1 MKPESVTGTE
11 PTIFDLNARRYAE
24 SPVHRSGPSLP
35 VLLRLAQ
42 PGPGDIALDVATGT
56 GHTALAVAEYASEV
70 IGLDVSSKMLAEARR
85 LATEQGR
92 ENVRFVEGSAEALPF
107 PDNHFTLVTARHAPH
122 HFRSVETFLAEVFRV
137 LKGGGRFVI
146 ADQVSPTADDQA
158 WIDRWEIIRDPSHV
172 TQRTPEAWR
181 ELAAKAGFVHRES
194 VGVFYDLEFVWWTR
208 QASATPEQI
217 AALQKHARVAPP
229 ETARRVNLVFDE
241 AGNVRSHK
249 LPMLVARFD
258 KAA

>member
-107 PDNHFTLVTARHAPH
+107 PDDQFTLVTARHAPH

-258 KAA
+258 KQ

>member
-1 MKPESVTGTE
+1 MKPESVPGTE
-11 PTIFDLNARRYAE
+11 PTVFDLNARRYAE
-24 SPVHRSGPSLP
+24 SPVHQSGPSLP
-35 VLLRLAQ
+35 VLLRLAR
-42 PGPGDIALDVATGT
+42 PGPEDVVLDVATGT

-70 IGLDVSSKMLAEARR
+70 IGVDVSSKMLAEARR
-85 LATEQGR
+85 LAADQGR
-92 ENVRFVEGSAEALPF
+92 GNVRFVEGSAEALPF

-137 LKGGGRFVI
+137 LKTGGRFVL

-158 WIDRWEIIRDPSHV
+158 WIDRWEIIRDRSHF

-194 VGVFYDLEFVWWTR
+194 ADVLYDLEFGWWTK

-217 AALQKHARVAPP
+217 AALQEHARVAPP
-229 ETARRVNLVFDE
+229 GTARRVSLVFDE

-258 KAA
+258 KE

>member
-1 MKPESVTGTE
+1 MKPESVPGTE

-35 VLLRLAQ
+35 VLLRMAQ
-42 PGPGDIALDVATGT
+42 PGPEEVVLDVATGT
-56 GHTALAVAEYASEV
+56 GHTALAVAEYGSEV
-70 IGLDVSSKMLAEARR
+70 IGLDVSGKMLAEARR
-85 LATEQGR
+85 LAAEQGR
-92 ENVRFVEGSAEALPF
+92 GNVRFVEGSAEALPF

-137 LKGGGRFVI
+137 LKAGGRFVL
-146 ADQVSPTADDQA
+146 ADQVSPTAEDQA

-172 TQRTPEAWR
+172 TQRTPETWR
-181 ELAAKAGFVHRES
+181 ELAAKAGLVHRES
-194 VGVFYDLEFVWWTR
+194 ASVFYDLEFGWWTR

-217 AALQKHARVAPP
+217 AALQEHARTAPP
-229 ETARRVNLVFDE
+229 ETARKMSLVLDE

-258 KAA
+258 KK

>member
-1 MKPESVTGTE
+1 MKPESVPGTE

-42 PGPGDIALDVATGT
+42 PGPDDIVLDVATGT
-56 GHTALAVAEYASEV
+56 GHTALAVAEYAPEV

-85 LATEQGR
+85 LAAEQGR
-92 ENVRFVEGSAEALPF
+92 GNVRFVEGSAEALPF
-107 PDNHFTLVTARHAPH
+107 PDHHFTLVTARHAPH
-122 HFRSVETFLAEVFRV
+122 HFRSVEAFLAEVFRV
-137 LKGGGRFVI
+137 LKTGGRFVL
-146 ADQVSPTADDQA
+146 ADQVSPAAEDQA

-181 ELAAKAGFVHRES
+181 DLAAKAGFVPRES
-194 VGVFYDLEFVWWTR
+194 ANVFYDLEFDWWTQ

-217 AALQKHARVAPP
+217 AALQKHARTAPL
-229 ETARRVNLVFDE
+229 ETAGRIGLVFDE
-241 AGNVRSHK
+241 TGNVRSHK

-258 KAA
+258 KE

>member
-1 MKPESVTGTE
+1 MKPESVPGTE

-24 SPVHRSGPSLP
+24 SPVHQAGPSLA

-42 PGPGDIALDVATGT
+42 PGPGDLALDVATGT
-56 GHTALAVAEYASEV
+56 GHTALAVAEHASEV

-92 ENVRFVEGSAEALPF
+92 GNVRFIEGSAEALPF

-137 LKGGGRFVI
+137 LKAGGRFVI
-146 ADQVSPTADDQA
+146 ADQVAPTADDQA
-158 WIDRWEIIRDPSHV
+158 WIDRWEIIRDPSHF
-172 TQRTPEAWR
+172 TQRTPEVWR
-181 ELAAKAGFVHRES
+181 KLAAKAGFVHRES
-194 VGVFYDLEFVWWTR
+194 ADVLYDLEFGWWTQ

-217 AALQKHARVAPP
+217 AALKEHARVVPP
-229 ETARRVNLVFDE
+229 ETARRLSLVFDE

-258 KAA
+258 KE

>member
-1 MKPESVTGTE
+1 MKPESATGSE

-24 SPVHRSGPSLP
+24 SPVHQAGPSLA
-35 VLLRLAQ
+35 VLLRLAE
-42 PGPGDIALDVATGT
+42 PGPDDVALDVATGT

-70 IGLDVSSKMLAEARR
+70 IGLDVSGKMLAEARR

-92 ENVRFVEGSAEALPF
+92 QNVRFVEGSAEALPF
-107 PDNHFTLVTARHAPH
+107 PAGHFTLVTARHAPH

-137 LKGGGRFVI
+137 LKAGGRFVI
-146 ADQVSPTADDQA
+146 ADQVSPTTDDQA
-158 WIDRWEIIRDPSHV
+158 WIDRWEKIRDPSHF

-181 ELAAKAGFVHRES
+181 ELAAKAALVHRES
-194 VGVFYDLEFVWWTR
+194 ADVFYLLEFGWWTQ

-217 AALQKHARVAPP
+217 AALQEHARVAPA
-229 ETARRVNLVFDE
+229 ETARRVSLVFDE
-241 AGNVRSHK
+241 AGNVRSHR

-258 KAA
+258 KVR

>member
-1 MKPESVTGTE
+1 MKPESATGSE
-11 PTIFDLNARRYAE
+11 PSIFDRNARRYAE
-24 SPVHRSGPSLP
+24 SPVHQSGPSLA

-42 PGPGDIALDVATGT
+42 PGSGDIALDVATGT

-92 ENVRFVEGSAEALPF
+92 TNVQFVEGSAEALPF
-107 PDNHFTLVTARHAPH
+107 PDDHFTLVTSRHAPH

-137 LKGGGRFVI
+137 LRAGGRFVL

-158 WIDRWEIIRDPSHV
+158 WIDRWEIIRDPSHFA
-172 TQRTPEAWR
+172 QRTPEAWR

-194 VGVFYDLEFVWWTR
+194 ANVIYDLEFGWWTK
-208 QASATPEQI
+208 QAAATPEQL
-217 AALQKHARVAPP
+217 AALQEHARVAPA
-229 ETARRVNLVFDE
+229 ETAGRVGLVFDG
-241 AGNVRSHK
+241 AGKVRSHQ
-249 LPMLVARFD
+249 LHVLVARFE
-258 KAA
+258 KEE